1 MEENKENI
9 VEEVQQEQTV
19 EDTKDQ
25 DTVKVKMKSFGTP
38 TQDVYKV
45 DLSKTNEDANT
56 EQSTDEVPVRD
67 ESETSEEVRDENVEE
82 PIEEVTEQSE
92 EPTEELKQLVE
103 EVKEEPK
110 VEVTRNEEGNIQIK
124 IPESVE
130 KLVSFMEETGG
141 TLEDYVSL
149 NKDYSEMDNQD
160 ALYEYYKKTKPH
172 LTADEINFLM
182 EDQFSYDEEVDD
194 ERDIRRKKLALKEQV
209 ANAKSFLD
217 GQKSKYYEEVKSSA
231 KLTQEQQQAVEF
243 FNSYK
248 QQAETTQQAKKVFDE
263 KTNNVFNQDFKGFDF
278 NVGEKTFRYK
288 VNNADE
294 VKNNQSD
301 ITNFVKKFLNEDG
314 TMKDAAGYH
323 KSLFAANNADAIA
336 RHFYEQGR
344 ADALK
349 NSFEKSKNIDMQPRQ
364 SHQEVEVGGTKYKVL
379 SGDSSSK
386 LKFKIKN

>member
-19 EDTKDQ
+19 EETKDQ
-25 DTVKVKMKSFGTP
+25 DTVKVKMKSFDTS

-82 PIEEVTEQSE
+82 PIEEVTEQGE
-92 EPTEELKQLVE
+92 QEKKLVE

-110 VEVTRNEEGNIQIK
+110 VEITKNEKGNIEIK
-124 IPESVE
+124 IPDSVE

-149 NKDYSEMDNQD
+149 NKDYSNMDNQD

-172 LTADEINFLM
+172 LTAEEINFLM
-182 EDQFSYDEEVDD
+182 EDQFSYDEETDD

-288 VNNADE
+288 VNNAE
-294 VKNNQSD
+294 EIKNNQSD

-323 KSLFAANNADAIA
+323 KSLFTASNADAIA

-364 SHQEVEVGGTKYKVL
+364 SHQEVEVEGTKYKVL

>member
-19 EDTKDQ
+19 EETKDQ
-25 DTVKVKMKSFGTP
+25 DTVKVKMKSFDTS

-82 PIEEVTEQSE
+82 PIEEVTEQGE
-92 EPTEELKQLVE
+92 QEKKLVE

-110 VEVTRNEEGNIQIK
+110 VEVTKNEKGNIEIK
-124 IPESVE
+124 IPDSVE

-149 NKDYSEMDNQD
+149 NKDYSNMDNQD

-172 LTADEINFLM
+172 LTAEEINFLM
-182 EDQFSYDEEVDD
+182 EDQFSYDEETDD

-288 VNNADE
+288 VNNAE
-294 VKNNQSD
+294 EIKNNQSD

-323 KSLFAANNADAIA
+323 KSLFTASNADAIA

-364 SHQEVEVGGTKYKVL
+364 SHQEVEVEGTKYKVL

>member
-19 EDTKDQ
+19 EETKDQ
-25 DTVKVKMKSFGTP
+25 DTVKVKMKSFDTS

-92 EPTEELKQLVE
+92 EEKKLVE

-110 VEVTRNEEGNIQIK
+110 VEVTKNEKGNIEIK
-124 IPESVE
+124 IPDSVE

-172 LTADEINFLM
+172 LTAEEINFLM
-182 EDQFSYDEEVDD
+182 EDQFSYDEETDD

-294 VKNNQSD
+294 IKNNQSD

-323 KSLFAANNADAIA
+323 KSLFTASNADAIA

-364 SHQEVEVGGTKYKVL
+364 SHQEVEVEGTKYKVL
-379 SGDSSSK
+379 TGDSSSK

>member
-1 MEENKENI
+1 
-9 VEEVQQEQTV
+9 
-19 EDTKDQ
+19 
-25 DTVKVKMKSFGTP
+25 
-38 TQDVYKV
+38 
-45 DLSKTNEDANT
+45 
-56 EQSTDEVPVRD
+56 
-67 ESETSEEVRDENVEE
+67 
-82 PIEEVTEQSE
+82 
-92 EPTEELKQLVE
+92 
-103 EVKEEPK
+103 
-110 VEVTRNEEGNIQIK
+110 
-124 IPESVE
+124 
-130 KLVSFMEETGG
+130 MEETGG
-141 TLEDYVSL
+141 TLEDYVPL

-209 ANAKSFLD
+209 ANAKAFLD

-288 VNNADE
+288 VNNTDE

-386 LKFKIKN
+386 LKFKIKK

>member
-19 EDTKDQ
+19 EETKDQ
-25 DTVKVKMKSFGTP
+25 DTVKVKMKSFDTS

-56 EQSTDEVPVRD
+56 EQSADEVPVRD
-67 ESETSEEVRDENVEE
+67 ESETSEEVRNENVEE
-82 PIEEVTEQSE
+82 PIEEVTGEDE

-110 VEVTRNEEGNIQIK
+110 VEVTRNEKGNIQIK

-172 LTADEINFLM
+172 LTAEEINFLM

-364 SHQEVEVGGTKYKVL
+364 SHQEVEVGGAKYKVL

>member
-19 EDTKDQ
+19 EETKDQ
-25 DTVKVKMKSFGTP
+25 DTVKVKMKSFDTS

-92 EPTEELKQLVE
+92 EEKKLVE

-110 VEVTRNEEGNIQIK
+110 VEVTKNEKGNIEIK
-124 IPESVE
+124 IPDSVE

-172 LTADEINFLM
+172 LTAEEINFLM
-182 EDQFSYDEEVDD
+182 EDQFSYDEETDD

-294 VKNNQSD
+294 IKNNQSD

-323 KSLFAANNADAIA
+323 KSLFTASNADAIA

-364 SHQEVEVGGTKYKVL
+364 SHQEVEVEGTKYKVL

>member
-19 EDTKDQ
+19 EETKDQ
-25 DTVKVKMKSFGTP
+25 DTVKVKMKSFDTS

-82 PIEEVTEQSE
+82 PIEEVTEQGE
-92 EPTEELKQLVE
+92 QEKKLVE

-110 VEVTRNEEGNIQIK
+110 VEITKNEKGNIEIK
-124 IPESVE
+124 IPDSVE

-149 NKDYSEMDNQD
+149 NKDYSNMDNQD

-172 LTADEINFLM
+172 LTAEEINFLM
-182 EDQFSYDEEVDD
+182 EDQFSYDEETDD

-294 VKNNQSD
+294 IKNNQSD

-323 KSLFAANNADAIA
+323 KSLFTASNADAIA

-364 SHQEVEVGGTKYKVL
+364 SHQEVEVEGTKYKVL

>member
-19 EDTKDQ
+19 EETKDQ
-25 DTVKVKMKSFGTP
+25 DTVKVKMKSFDTS

-67 ESETSEEVRDENVEE
+67 QSETSEEVRDENVEE
-82 PIEEVTEQSE
+82 PIEEVTEQGE
-92 EPTEELKQLVE
+92 QEKKLVE

-110 VEVTRNEEGNIQIK
+110 VEVTKNEKGNIEIK
-124 IPESVE
+124 IPDSVE

-149 NKDYSEMDNQD
+149 NKDYSNMDNQD

-172 LTADEINFLM
+172 LTAEEINFLM
-182 EDQFSYDEEVDD
+182 EDQFSYDEETDD

-294 VKNNQSD
+294 IKNNQSD

-323 KSLFAANNADAIA
+323 KSLFTASNADAIA

-364 SHQEVEVGGTKYKVL
+364 SHQEVEVEGTKYKVL

>member
-19 EDTKDQ
+19 EETKDQ
-25 DTVKVKMKSFGTP
+25 DTVKVKMKSFDTS

-82 PIEEVTEQSE
+82 PIEEVTEQGE
-92 EPTEELKQLVE
+92 QEKKLVE

-110 VEVTRNEEGNIQIK
+110 VEVTKNEKGNIEIK
-124 IPESVE
+124 IPDSVE

-149 NKDYSEMDNQD
+149 NKDYSNMDNQD

-172 LTADEINFLM
+172 LTAEEINFLM
-182 EDQFSYDEEVDD
+182 EDQFSYDEETDD

-294 VKNNQSD
+294 IKNNQSD

-323 KSLFAANNADAIA
+323 KSLFTASNADAIA

-364 SHQEVEVGGTKYKVL
+364 SHQEVEVEGTKYKVL

>member
-19 EDTKDQ
+19 EETKDQ
-25 DTVKVKMKSFGTP
+25 DTVKVKMKSFDTS

-92 EPTEELKQLVE
+92 EEKKLVE

-110 VEVTRNEEGNIQIK
+110 VEVTKNEKGNIEIK
-124 IPESVE
+124 IPDSVE

-172 LTADEINFLM
+172 LTAEEINFLM
-182 EDQFSYDEEVDD
+182 EDQFSYDEETDD
-194 ERDIRRKKLALKEQV
+194 ERDIRRKLQ
-209 ANAKSFLD
+209 
-217 GQKSKYYEEVKSSA
+217 
-231 KLTQEQQQAVEF
+231 T
-243 FNSYK
+243 
-248 QQAETTQQAKKVFDE
+248 
-263 KTNNVFNQDFKGFDF
+263 
-278 NVGEKTFRYK
+278 
-288 VNNADE
+288 
-294 VKNNQSD
+294 
-301 ITNFVKKFLNEDG
+301 
-314 TMKDAAGYH
+314 
-323 KSLFAANNADAIA
+323 
-336 RHFYEQGR
+336 
-344 ADALK
+344 
-349 NSFEKSKNIDMQPRQ
+349 
-364 SHQEVEVGGTKYKVL
+364 L
-379 SGDSSSK
+379 SP
-386 LKFKIKN
+386 F